1 MGKFFESETVRLEM
15 EDIYEL
21 QKELYQVI
29 AKFPQMSD
37 EAKWIHIETV
47 KELLEKQQVMW
58 TRVTLSDDP
67 EAIRMKESI
76 RNGSK
81 QMGFGDAD
89 LNMIFANMRNTLNAM
104 QKSLRR

>member
-15 EDIYEL
+15 EDIYHL

-37 EAKWIHIETV
+37 EAKWMHIETV

>member
-15 EDIYEL
+15 EDIYHL
-21 QKELYQVI
+21 QRELYQVI

-58 TRVTLSDDP
+58 TRLSLSDDSQ
-67 EAIRMKESI
+67 AKQMKKNLE
-76 RNGSK
+76 NGSK
-81 QMGFGDAD
+81 ELGFGDAD
-89 LNMIFANMRNTLNAM
+89 LGTIFKNMRTTLDAM
-104 QKSLRR
+104 QQSLRR

>member
-15 EDIYEL
+15 EDIYHL
-21 QKELYQVI
+21 QRELYQVI

-67 EAIRMKESI
+67 EAVRMKESI

>member
-15 EDIYEL
+15 EDIYHL
-21 QKELYQVI
+21 QRELYQVI

-37 EAKWIHIETV
+37 EAKWMHIETV

-89 LNMIFANMRNTLNAM
+89 LNMIFSNMRNTLNAM

>member
-89 LNMIFANMRNTLNAM
+89 LNMIFSNMSNTLNAM

>member
-29 AKFPQMSD
+29 AKFPRMSD
-37 EAKWIHIETV
+37 EAKWMHIETV

-67 EAIRMKESI
+67 EAVRMKESI

>member
-1 MGKFFESETVRLEM
+1 
-15 EDIYEL
+15 
-21 QKELYQVI
+21 
-29 AKFPQMSD
+29 
-37 EAKWIHIETV
+37 
-47 KELLEKQQVMW
+47 MW

-67 EAIRMKESI
+67 EAVRMKENI

-89 LNMIFANMRNTLNAM
+89 LNMIFTNMRNTLNAM

>member
-29 AKFPQMSD
+29 AKFPRMSD

-67 EAIRMKESI
+67 EAVRMKESI

>member
-37 EAKWIHIETV
+37 EAKWMHIETV

>member
-15 EDIYEL
+15 EDIYHL
-21 QKELYQVI
+21 QRELYQVI

-37 EAKWIHIETV
+37 EAKWMHIETV

>member
-67 EAIRMKESI
+67 EAVRMKENI

-89 LNMIFANMRNTLNAM
+89 LNMIFTNMRNTLNAM

>member
-29 AKFPQMSD
+29 AKFPRMSD